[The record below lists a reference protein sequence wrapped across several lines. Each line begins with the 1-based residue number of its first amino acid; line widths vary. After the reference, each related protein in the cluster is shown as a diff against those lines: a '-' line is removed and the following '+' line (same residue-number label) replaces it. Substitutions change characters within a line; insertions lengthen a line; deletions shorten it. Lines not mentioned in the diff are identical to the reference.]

1 MQHSVKPVARNSY
14 SCRMRTGLRKY
25 APPGGLVGTMC
36 VREPASL
43 RNWRLGGGRPSGVV
57 RPLEGSL
64 PMPSSSLPRQP
75 YGDADPRWR
84 GVRGFAARP
93 QLRSGVTGGSPRF
106 RHARAGYAVA
116 DLGSRVAERVRQA
129 DLTLR
134 SNPAMVRSRWIGI
147 HGDRVGGWNGA
158 GTRSPVAGIEGRFA
172 VAERIRAR
180 NAFAVRAC
188 ESLGPARGCCCF
200 AMLPAAFGAWSP
212 GLAGAPHHACIQSGR
227 SRPALGGI
235 RR

>member
-1 MQHSVKPVARNSY
+1 MQNCTESLDWSGAVTRDSGRPVAIPVCRCTRPVRALRGSSRTRVQAVPGRPQFRRSRR
-14 SCRMRTGLRKY
+14 SCRARFD
-25 APPGGLVGTMC
+25 APCRLAANEPIGPKEGWEAPSLVT
-36 VREPASL
+36 
-43 RNWRLGGGRPSGVV
+43 
-57 RPLEGSL
+57 
-64 PMPSSSLPRQP
+64 
-75 YGDADPRWR
+75 
-84 GVRGFAARP
+84 
-93 QLRSGVTGGSPRF
+93 
-106 RHARAGYAVA
+106 
-116 DLGSRVAERVRQA
+116 QA

-134 SNPAMVRSRWIGI
+134 INPAMVRSRWIGI

-188 ESLGPARGCCCF
+188 ESSGPARGCCCF
-200 AMLPAAFGAWSP
+200 AMLSAAFGAWSP

>member
-1 MQHSVKPVARNSY
+1 MFSDRNRPFHMGPYPTERLRRRDDLPDLDASPD
-14 SCRMRTGLRKY
+14 SRLAAAGL
-25 APPGGLVGTMC
+25 
-36 VREPASL
+36 
-43 RNWRLGGGRPSGVV
+43 
-57 RPLEGSL
+57 
-64 PMPSSSLPRQP
+64 Q
-75 YGDADPRWR
+75 
-84 GVRGFAARP
+84 
-93 QLRSGVTGGSPRF
+93 
-106 RHARAGYAVA
+106 
-116 DLGSRVAERVRQA
+116 GSRNTAFAGQCHGRVSGNDGCGPRRRGQSGSGGHQA

-134 SNPAMVRSRWIGI
+134 INPAMVRSRWIGI
-147 HGDRVGGWNGA
+147 HGDRVCGWNGA

-188 ESLGPARGCCCF
+188 ESSGPARGCCCF